1 MCITGK
7 VAAAVTAAKVL
18 CMFATMIL
26 EVFHPHAN
34 VQALCNLALEA
45 AAGTPEALSACPP
58 PPAPSPTWHLIY
70 ENLPG
75 LVPSLIRLI
84 SSPPGSPPPDA
95 SAVLPAAQTLANLM
109 RGAAFV
115 PRLLPLLGLL
125 PELVGNLAPHPGAEL
140 RQQVAQMLLNAAL
153 HRGLATAL
161 DAAEAPKVG
170 PGLLMLQQL
179 SVQSNLERTPAT

>member
-1 MCITGK
+1 
-7 VAAAVTAAKVL
+7 
-18 CMFATMIL
+18 
-26 EVFHPHAN
+26 
-34 VQALCNLALEA
+34 
-45 AAGTPEALSACPP
+45 
-58 PPAPSPTWHLIY
+58 
-70 ENLPG
+70 
-75 LVPSLIRLI
+75 
-84 SSPPGSPPPDA
+84 
-95 SAVLPAAQTLANLM
+95 M

-161 DAAEAPKVG
+161 DAAETPRVG

-179 SVQSNLERTPAT
+179 SE